1 MSNLKKGAQLILL
14 FTVNFFNAGVFADQF
29 TEDCGRIIDIN
40 DYKRCT
46 RKQFTISYEP
56 DPATTEALLEEP
68 KSNAQTNQEPEEDLK
83 IVVDEPNQEPE
94 EDLKIAV
101 NEINQDINT
110 QINLNMTINLDRESV
125 SAVQLDEIVD
135 DSNFKKALK
144 LSLIHI

>member
-1 MSNLKKGAQLILL
+1 MSTLKKGAQLILL

-68 KSNAQTNQEPEEDLK
+68 KSIAQTKQEPEEDLN
-83 IVVDEPNQEPE
+83 IVEDEPKQEPE
-94 EDLKIAV
+94 EDLNIVEDEPKQ
-101 NEINQDINT
+101 EPEED
-110 QINLNMTINLDRESV
+110 LN
-125 SAVQLDEIVD
+125 
-135 DSNFKKALK
+135 
-144 LSLIHI
+144 LSLIHN

>member
-94 EDLKIAV
+94 
-101 NEINQDINT
+101 
-110 QINLNMTINLDRESV
+110 
-125 SAVQLDEIVD
+125 
-135 DSNFKKALK
+135 
-144 LSLIHI
+144 